1 MEQNYV
7 GYGYTPIYHQ
17 LQGQPDQFHQFSNIG
32 LEAPGMPN
40 EIQHQAITSTPSALS
55 NELSDLL
62 VIKKEENGEKF
73 QLSPSK
79 MQRTQFLPSIFNH
92 HPYHQSAMP
101 PIPWENNFNYH
112 QYHQYSPINYQAPP
126 FDPRFIPQSSIQYSA
141 PSMTHAYPNGYQQQ
155 RSPQFLQ
162 LNSPAVSTSSSNSPQ
177 IPQQMPQANG

>member
-32 LEAPGMPN
+32 LEAPPISN

-62 VIKKEENGEKF
+62 IIKKEENSEKF
-73 QLSPSK
+73 QSSPS
-79 MQRTQFLPSIFNH
+79 QVPRTQFLPSIFNH
-92 HPYHQSAMP
+92 HPYHQPAMP
-101 PIPWENNFNYH
+101 PMPWENSFNYH
-112 QYHQYSPINYQAPP
+112 QYHQYAPINYQAPS

-141 PSMTHAYPNGYQQQ
+141 PSMAYSNAYQQQ
-155 RSPQFLQ
+155 PSPQFMQ
-162 LNSPAVSTSSSNSPQ
+162 LNSPVSTSSSNSSQ
-177 IPQQMPQANG
+177 IPQQQPQINSG